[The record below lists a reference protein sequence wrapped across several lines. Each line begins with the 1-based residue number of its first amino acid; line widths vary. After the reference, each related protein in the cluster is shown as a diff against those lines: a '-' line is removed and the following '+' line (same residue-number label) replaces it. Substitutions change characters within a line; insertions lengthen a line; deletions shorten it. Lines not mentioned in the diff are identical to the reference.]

1 MILMFDMLGVVGDL
15 AMVVAI
21 ITSAGPATRVIRG
34 ATRWCTA

>member
-1 MILMFDMLGVVGDL
+1 MFDMLGVVGDL
-15 AMVVAI
+15 AIVVVAI